1 MDAVEQP
8 EAPFN
13 FIYNYVEKDTLH
25 KYLRLTII
33 VCFYVFARTYYSNY
47 AKTREIA
54 RKLEEDKK
62 ERETRSERDRAK
74 VEDEMNKLDEEARSF
89 GWGKTTRRNVK
100 RQTRELESRVEEL
113 REYHQGTYD
122 AAEDHDIDDL
132 LE

>member
-1 MDAVEQP
+1 MDGSDQTEV
-8 EAPFN
+8 PFA
-13 FIYNYVEKDTLH
+13 FIYNYVEKDSFH

-33 VCFYVFARTYYSNY
+33 VCFYVLARTYYSSY
-47 AKTREIA
+47 AKNKEIS
-54 RKLEEDKK
+54 RKLEEDKIEKETRK
-62 ERETRSERDRAK
+62 EREQAK
-74 VEDEMNKLDEEARSF
+74 VEDEMTKLDEEARTF

-100 RQTRELESRVEEL
+100 RQTRELEDRVEEL